1 MTDPREVVTEKTEG
15 ASIGGM
21 LSSVFDN
28 PRPEEEEKVTAPR
41 GISWMRR
48 TLNQYPRKG

>member
-1 MTDPREVVTEKTEG
+1 MTDSREIVTEPVEG

-28 PRPEEEEKVTAPR
+28 PRPEEEEEMTAP
-41 GISWMRR
+41 
-48 TLNQYPRKG
+48 